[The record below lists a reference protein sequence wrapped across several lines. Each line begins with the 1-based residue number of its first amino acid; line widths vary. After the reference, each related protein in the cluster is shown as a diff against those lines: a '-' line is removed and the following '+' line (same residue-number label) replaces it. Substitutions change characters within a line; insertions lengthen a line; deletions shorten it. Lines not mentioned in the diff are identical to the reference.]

1 MQDEVSIQKPGSAM
15 RFAGLV
21 KLRQVVEARPRTTRW
36 ILCGPVALIV
46 TLLVMM
52 GMAHWWPPG
61 IARIDNIAMPVVLFP
76 LIWAGVFFYALAE
89 DKLARA
95 SLVLA
100 VLALGHIGLLLTS
113 I

>member
-1 MQDEVSIQKPGSAM
+1 MQDDVTLQSNASAP
-15 RFAGLV
+15 RWAGFSTLEQRL
-21 KLRQVVEARPRTTRW
+21 KARPRLTRW

-52 GMAHWWPPG
+52 GMAHWWPG
-61 IARIDNIAMPVVLFP
+61 GAAQIDNIAMPVVLFP
-76 LIWAGVFFYALAE
+76 LIWAGIFFYALAD

-95 SLVLA
+95 ALVMTILMVA
-100 VLALGHIGLLLTS
+100 NVVLLLLS